1 MFEIG
6 SSLREARERR
16 GLSSEDVQKAIRI
29 RDRYLNALEEERW
42 ELLPGEAYL
51 KGFLRTYADFLGLD
65 GNLYVDEYN
74 SRFAG
79 RDDQLLVPQQ
89 LGRPGSSGGFGG
101 LWRPLLLLAL
111 VAAVVAVAA
120 WQLHGSGNPRPAGQN
135 TGGTTTGQTTTQ
147 QTKHHH
153 RAHHPTPP
161 VSLPTRAVLSATR
174 GACWLEVRQGSRSGA
189 LLYENTL
196 QQGQTLPVRL
206 TKGPLWIDIG
216 DPPNLDIRMGGKLVS
231 GMPTQTA
238 AVLLTRSGL
247 KSA

>member
-1 MFEIG
+1 VFEIG

-16 GLSSEDVQKAIRI
+16 GLSPEDVQKAIRI

-42 ELLPGEAYL
+42 ELLPGEAYI

-79 RDDQLLVPQQ
+79 HDDQQLVPQQ
-89 LGRPGSSGGFGG
+89 FARQGPSGGFGGG
-101 LWRPLLLLAL
+101 LWRPLLVLAL

-120 WQLHGSGNPRPAGQN
+120 WQLHGSGKPPGRN

-153 RAHHPTPP
+153 HAHRPTPP

-174 GACWLEVRQGSRSGA
+174 GPCWLEVRQGSRSGA

-206 TKGPLWIDIG
+206 ANGPLWIDIG
-216 DPPNLDIRMGGKLVS
+216 DPPNLDIRVGGKLVS